1 MKWADTIL
9 FDRTLGDVRQ
19 LTGIT
24 VLDWQDFQRERDAAA
39 YERGR
44 RDGESALNEQ
54 LIRQRNEM
62 VQLQRGIFE
71 SLQKVLPQV
80 IHESENSLIELT
92 LETAKKIVAGIAI
105 DSALVEAAVRDALR
119 QCEGA
124 SEILVQLHPDDLALL
139 RQNQSPILEGL
150 PETGPL
156 KFSGSAEVTRG
167 GCILQTRFGLVD
179 ARRETKIHQ
188 ITQSLNA

>member
-9 FDRTLGDVRQ
+9 FDRPLGDVRQ
-19 LTGIT
+19 LTG
-24 VLDWQDFQRERDAAA
+24 VMALDWQNFLREREAAA

-80 IHESENSLIELT
+80 VHEAENSLIELA
-92 LETAKKIVAGIAI
+92 LETARKMVAGIEI
-105 DSALVEAAVRDALR
+105 DSALLEGTVREALR
-119 QCEGA
+119 QCEGT
-124 SEILVQLHPDDLALL
+124 SDILVQLHPDDLALL

-156 KFSGSAEVTRG
+156 KFSGSHEVTRG

-188 ITQSLNA
+188 LKQSLNA